1 MQRSWG
7 QGEHDGGGGQCE
19 REHGDRTGHP
29 QVSELVGEEG
39 SEPHGI
45 SLCDEKPQAV
55 LNEASDLGL
64 PWWSGD

>member
-1 MQRSWG
+1 M
-7 QGEHDGGGGQCE
+7 
-19 REHGDRTGHP
+19 
-29 QVSELVGEEG
+29 SEPVGEEG